1 MRAQARS
8 REASSVMSL
17 EQPRLKDIAAHRD
30 RDVLDVTLAGAVREM
45 LLPEAVAVHRCI
57 GEMGQRRWLTRAR
70 LVEGEAA
77 AAVDSSWADLDM
89 QPTIDDEPEWRD
101 CMLNQAIMVSSDGD
115 NVTTLLP
122 LVTEHETVGVL
133 EVTSDQPLNEQ
144 QMRSLRSVLHIYRS
158 FQALIDNSERDTLT
172 GLLNRRTFD
181 DSFAM
186 FAALTNNEPTPSGM
200 ERRSLTAEASRQA
213 HHFLGVIDIDHF
225 KDVNDGHGHLLGDE
239 VLLLI
244 ARLMRATFR
253 QHDRLYRFGGEE
265 FVVLL
270 RCADAQNARSAL
282 ERFRRNVEHYGFPQV
297 GRVTV
302 SVGFTTI
309 ASDDNPNEAFDRAD
323 RAVYRAKHGGRNQVC
338 CFEDTLPNCHP
349 DAGGRLTAPSAL

>member
-1 MRAQARS
+1 
-8 REASSVMSL
+8 MSFD
-17 EQPRLKDIAAHRD
+17 QPRLKDIAAHRD
-30 RDVLDVTLAGAVREM
+30 RDVLDVTLVAAVREM

-70 LVEGEAA
+70 VVEGDVA
-77 AAVDSSWADLDM
+77 AAVDSSWASLDM

-101 CMLNQAIMVSSDGD
+101 CMLNKAVKVSRDGD
-115 NVTTLLP
+115 SVTTLLP

-133 EVTSDQPLNEQ
+133 EVVSDSLLNEL

-186 FAALTNNEPTPSGM
+186 FAALTNNEPTPTGPGH
-200 ERRSLTAEASRQA
+200 ERRTLSGEAAQRA

-225 KDVNDGHGHLLGDE
+225 KDVNDAHGHLLGDE

-282 ERFRRNVEHYGFPQV
+282 ERFRRNVEHFAFPQV
-297 GRVTV
+297 PRVTV

-323 RAVYRAKHGGRNQVC
+323 RAVYRAKHGGRNLVC
-338 CFEDTLPNCHP
+338 RFEDALPSGHP
-349 DAGGRLTAPSAL
+349 DAGGRLTGPNPL